1 MTVDIEPLCPMKCPS
16 ESLHI
21 YGRTLLHTYTKRTTK
36 AAMRAKRPNEETPAK
51 RLMMKRE

>member
-1 MTVDIEPLCPMKCPS
+1 MTVDREPLCPMKCPS

-51 RLMMKRE
+51 RLMMRRE